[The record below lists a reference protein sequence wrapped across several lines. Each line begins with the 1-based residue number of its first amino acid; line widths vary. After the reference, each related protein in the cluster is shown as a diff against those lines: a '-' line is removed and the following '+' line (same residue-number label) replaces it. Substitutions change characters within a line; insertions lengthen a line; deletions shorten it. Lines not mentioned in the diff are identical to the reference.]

1 MHHALFCGKGT
12 SYDILTKVCISHRI
26 NANAYRSAFWT
37 LAYVLQDQSLV
48 AALREEIAP
57 VFAQGTTNLGSRI
70 ENCPLLESVYFES
83 LRLSSSSAT
92 IRTVRNT
99 TTIGDFTLRK
109 GTEVL
114 VPYCQLHFDNSVWG
128 PSPAQFNP
136 ERFLKNSHLKQSPSF
151 KPFGGGSTYC
161 PGRFLAR
168 QEVMAF
174 VAVVLHR
181 FDVTLSPSDR
191 AYGKKQR
198 MPRLDHKQ
206 LAVSLMSPMDGEDL
220 LLDVKLAKAI

>member
-1 MHHALFCGKGT
+1 MISLLKWV
-12 SYDILTKVCISHRI
+12 SYRI

-48 AALREEIAP
+48 AALREEISP
-57 VFAQGTTNLGSRI
+57 VFAQCTTNLGPRI
-70 ENCPLLESVYFES
+70 ENCSLLESVYLES
-83 LRLSSSSAT
+83 LRLSSASAT

-99 TTIGDFTLRK
+99 TTVGDFTLRK
-109 GTEVL
+109 GIEVI
-114 VPYCQLHFDNSVWG
+114 VPYSQLHFDKSVWG

-168 QEVMAF
+168 QEVMTF

-181 FDVTLSPSDR
+181 FDVTLSPAG

-198 MPRLDHKQ
+198 MPSIDHKT
-206 LAVSLMSPMDGEDL
+206 LAVSLMSPMAGEDL
-220 LLDVKLAKAI
+220 LLDVKVHSKAI